1 MKNKILG
8 CCLLIAVIG
17 CNQLPKIP
25 TGGPCS
31 FKTDSSNLQLV
42 KLLPNTDSSQF
53 DAQFQF
59 VDTVLRGT
67 TIFSFSMVNH
77 RYLSADEIKQK
88 NIGLKTKADLIQLI
102 PVTGDCAGGDSILLQ
117 P

>member
-8 CCLLIAVIG
+8 CCVLIAVFG

-25 TGGPCS
+25 AGGPCS
-31 FKTDSSNLQLV
+31 FKTNSSNLQLV

-59 VDTVLRGT
+59 VDTVLNGA

-77 RYLSADEIKQK
+77 RYLSAEEVKQK
-88 NIGLKTKADLIQLI
+88 SIHPGTSGALIQLI
-102 PVTGDCAGGDSILLQ
+102 PVTGDCDGGDSILIH